1 MRLRFG
7 VLYLGAVHARAQLER
22 RGHIKRRPRT
32 DYLWAL
38 RVGAS
43 SNLYR
48 IIDDVRCDRDR
59 ARPRRRNYRDAV
71 RVREPLDK
79 IALRRKAHAQAVPRA
94 VCGLSE
100 TREAHHSVH
109 SLNCFNRNF
118 GGLQTTANPV
128 RNGSFAFGYDAD
140 RTIVLKQRG
149 SHFFNAGASGFA
161 QSSHYFMAS
170 EFGTL
175 QSLLEKFA
183 IADEHLRPS
192 FDQSF
197 QPFASISEKS
207 DDPVDPDQGHC

>member
-1 MRLRFG
+1 MRRRFG

-38 RVGAS
+38 RVDAS

-118 GGLQTTANPV
+118 GGLQPPPTLSETGHLLLGMTLIEP
-128 RNGSFAFGYDAD
+128 SFSSSAA
-140 RTIVLKQRG
+140 RTSSMLA
-149 SHFFNAGASGFA
+149 HPASRRAVITSWRVSLARSKVCWKSLPSRMSTSGLP
-161 QSSHYFMAS
+161 STKAS
-170 EFGTL
+170 
-175 QSLLEKFA
+175 SLL
-183 IADEHLRPS
+183 LR
-192 FDQSF
+192 
-197 QPFASISEKS
+197 
-207 DDPVDPDQGHC
+207 